1 MLTEVSVGRD
11 AEVVE
16 GSIVW
21 LVLKGAIVDSDRLQ
35 SMVSNVGVLDSEKYY
50 ERQRQLAVIR
60 FW

>member
-1 MLTEVSVGRD
+1 MLMEVSVGRD

-21 LVLKGAIVDSDRLQ
+21 LVLKGVIVDSDRPQ
-35 SMVSNVGVLDSEKYY
+35 SMVNNIGVLDSEKYY
-50 ERQRQLAVIR
+50 ERLRQLAVIG